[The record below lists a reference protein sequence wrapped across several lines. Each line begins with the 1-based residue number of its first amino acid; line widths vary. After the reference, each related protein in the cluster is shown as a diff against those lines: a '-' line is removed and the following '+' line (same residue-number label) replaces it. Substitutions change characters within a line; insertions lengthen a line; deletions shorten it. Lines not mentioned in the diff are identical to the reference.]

1 MTRFNALSFPFCSM
15 GVNMLQA
22 WSSAANRLPSPG
34 KTVCAY
40 VTAAEASTL
49 KNKSSPRSLILSH
62 VGFSVV
68 VCLLTLSAVS
78 GSPEYVSHRYRNL
91 L

>member
-1 MTRFNALSFPFCSM
+1 MLS
-15 GVNMLQA
+15 A
-22 WSSAANRLPSPG
+22 LPSALWASICDRPG
-34 KTVCAY
+34 AGQLADHRLLTKPCAVY
-40 VTAAEASTL
+40 VTVAKASTL
-49 KNKSSPRSLILSH
+49 KNEIPPWSLILSH

-78 GSPEYVSHRYRNL
+78 GSPEYGSHRYRNL

>member
-1 MTRFNALSFPFCSM
+1 MTRFNTLSFPFCSM
-15 GVNMLQA
+15 GVNIRQA
-22 WSSAANRLPSPG
+22 WSSAANRPPSPG
-34 KTVCAY
+34 KTVCVY

-49 KNKSSPRSLILSH
+49 KNETSPRSLILSH

-78 GSPEYVSHRYRNL
+78 DSPEYVSHRYRNL